1 MIAQCFSGLLR
12 RYAPRNDGKG
22 KARNDGV
29 EKVRKVARYALT
41 RNDGRAV
48 SRSDDKTGLFSLF
61 ISVRVVGRALTI
73 RVKRYI
79 I

>member
-1 MIAQCFSGLLR
+1 MTGKERLAMTGVVV
-12 RYAPRNDGKG
+12 RNDAVTRWILHFVQNDKG
-22 KARNDGV
+22 
-29 EKVRKVARYALT
+29 
-41 RNDGRAV
+41 AV

>member
-1 MIAQCFSGLLR
+1 MFLYR
-12 RYAPRNDGKG
+12 
-22 KARNDGV
+22 
-29 EKVRKVARYALT
+29 LT

-61 ISVRVVGRALTI
+61 ISARVVGRALTI
-73 RVKRYI
+73 RVKRCI